1 MFPSFSGISGYS
13 QETLPFPCLV
23 FPAVM
28 RYNESKKFEEGLFM
42 QTVIIAGVTKPE
54 KYLNKGVAYYFRF
67 TLPDEQAIRLKRK
80 FFDYS
85 QFDNFEK
92 NLSAVQWL
100 RMNRRCCE

>member
-42 QTVIIAGVTKPE
+42 QTVIIAGVTKSDR
-54 KYLNKGVAYYFRF
+54 YLNKGVAYYFRF
-67 TLPDEQAIRLKRK
+67 TLSGEQALRLKRK
-80 FFDYS
+80 LFE
-85 QFDNFEK
+85 NFEK
-92 NLSAVQWL
+92 DLSIAQWL
-100 RMNRRCCE
+100 RMNRRYCE

>member
-42 QTVIIAGVTKPE
+42 QTVIIAGVTKQDR
-54 KYLNKGVAYYFRF
+54 YLNTGVAYYFRF

-80 FFDYS
+80 FFG
-85 QFDNFEK
+85 NFAK
-92 NLSAVQWL
+92 DISTVQWL

>member
-28 RYNESKKFEEGLFM
+28 RYNESKKFKEDLFM
-42 QTVIIAGVTKPE
+42 QTVIIAGVTKPGR
-54 KYLNKGVAYYFRF
+54 YPNKGIAYYFRF

-80 FFDYS
+80 FFD
-85 QFDNFEK
+85 NFEK
-92 NLSAVQWL
+92 DFSTAQWL
-100 RMNRRCCE
+100 KELCYVRRYRR

>member
-1 MFPSFSGISGYS
+1 M
-13 QETLPFPCLV
+13 LPFPSLV

-42 QTVIIAGVTKPE
+42 QTVIIAGVTKPDRF
-54 KYLNKGVAYYFRF
+54 LNKGVAYYFRF
-67 TLPDEQAIRLKRK
+67 TLPDEHAIRLKRK

-92 NLSAVQWL
+92 NLSKVQWL
-100 RMNRRCCE
+100 KESGRCRR

>member
-42 QTVIIAGVTKPE
+42 QTVIIAGVTKPGRYPNTGIT
-54 KYLNKGVAYYFRF
+54 YLFQIHFARR
-67 TLPDEQAIRLKRK
+67 TSHTA
-80 FFDYS
+80 
-85 QFDNFEK
+85 EK
-92 NLSAVQWL
+92 NVL
-100 RMNRRCCE
+100 R